1 MVGTRYPS
9 PPDRNRP
16 TSRRHPVSGQVG
28 EPSAFLTCGIES
40 AMAPGARTGFAKR
53 PGRKS
58 GAGRPTVG
66 RWCLL
71 KDPVTAENVLGV
83 GTAPPRP
90 RPPAAPHRSCHSRA
104 TSKGQPRYRA
114 DNHGH
119 FHPTVELVVLAGPAR
134 THPANMP
141 DKDEAMDGGARVDA
155 GSVTYHH
162 PCSEGRRLAPH
173 TVITVLPWVDRSPT

>member
-1 MVGTRYPS
+1 MVGTRFPS
-9 PPDRNRP
+9 PPDRNPP
-16 TSRRHPVSGQVG
+16 TSRRRPVSGQVG
-28 EPSAFLTCGIES
+28 EPSAFLTSGIES
-40 AMAPGARTGFAKR
+40 AMAPGARTGFAMR

-141 DKDEAMDGGARVDA
+141 DKEEVPSPCPSVPLGQRGGVYLHSAA
-155 GSVTYHH
+155 GETTHQSR
-162 PCSEGRRLAPH
+162 CGRPR
-173 TVITVLPWVDRSPT
+173 TG